1 MLYSSRK
8 SRKHILTYHNV
19 SKSEG
24 FSPPP
29 NANTASNSYKLNQLN
44 EAQACKHKAGKS

>member
-24 FSPPP
+24 FFPP
-29 NANTASNSYKLNQLN
+29 NANTASNSYKLNQLY
-44 EAQACKHKAGKS
+44 EAQTCKRKAGNS